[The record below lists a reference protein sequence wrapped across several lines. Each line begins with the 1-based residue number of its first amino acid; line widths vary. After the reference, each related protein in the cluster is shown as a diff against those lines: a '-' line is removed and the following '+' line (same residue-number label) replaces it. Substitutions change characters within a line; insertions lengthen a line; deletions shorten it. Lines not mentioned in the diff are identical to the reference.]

1 MRINTSSLIPN
12 QLPDFVRADYPTF
25 IAFVEAYY
33 EYLDNQGVDL
43 KSLRDLDT
51 TIDSFIQYFKR
62 ELAINLPSEITVD
75 ERFLLQHIKDQYL
88 AKGSEGSFKLL
99 FRLLYNKNV
108 TVNYP
113 GRQMLRA
120 SDGRWQQDI
129 SIFVNVTLGDPADI
143 DGKLVD
149 VIKPN
154 RTFKLLIDRR
164 QYVEIEIARVV
175 QLSANTFEFFIDRKY
190 FGEIEVGDE
199 IRYKEIFVGKIVS
212 TTSNLQIIQA
222 GEGFTPGQ
230 LFELKTGAGVRSIV
244 KVTRVG
250 EGGQILSA
258 EFIKFGIG
266 YATDFSLSI
275 NATNDYYTS
284 TNEALLT
291 STLITSGSGKVA
303 ITPLTAG
310 SGYTTAPTITIQA
323 PISGTTATA
332 TCTLSSGTVKSYTM
346 VNSGSG
352 YTDDPTITIGTQWTS
367 TTAVTLGTQLFSSNR
382 LYTVTTAG
390 TTSGTAPTHTSGA
403 ASNGTATL
411 TYAGVPATASA
422 SSIDADI
429 SIQEVSRG
437 FDEQGYINIVD
448 YAYDVISGVISPPWD
463 GAYAGSV
470 IREFTTQASQGVVVS
485 TLQDA
490 ILKISLGSLAK
501 YPGYYSTN
509 DGFLSDAIFIQDSR
523 YYQAFSYVLKLDE
536 RLDSYKTAVKTM
548 VHPAGTALF
557 GEFEV
562 QNNFDISVELES
574 LVKSLALRRLDEVT
588 ISHSTAVFNISK
600 PLSEESIILETLTQI
615 ISKALTDSAEPTD
628 ALTQLFGKSL
638 VSTLETPTDTD
649 WVHLTGKALAS
660 NLSTPSD
667 VLTQEFSKDLTD
679 SSSAT
684 DSPVKTTTKYLEDL
698 NIGTLTTEGYVAKN
712 PYSEGGYFAVTPIIY
727 DNTIDSTF
735 DVE

>member
-12 QLPDFVRADYPTF
+12 QLPDFVRSDYPTF

-62 ELAINLPSEITVD
+62 ELAINLPAEITVD

-120 SDGRWQQDI
+120 SDGRWQQDV

-149 VIKPN
+149 VVKPN
-154 RTFKLLIDRR
+154 KTFKLLIDRR
-164 QYVEIEIARVV
+164 QYVEVEIARVV

-199 IRYKEIFVGKIVS
+199 IRYKQLFVGKIVS
-212 TTSNLQIIQA
+212 TTSRLQISQA

-230 LFELKTGAGVRSIV
+230 LFELKTGSGVRSIV

-250 EGGQILSA
+250 ANGEILSA

-266 YATDFSLSI
+266 YTTDFSVSV

-284 TNEALLT
+284 TNESLLT
-291 STLITSGSGKVA
+291 STLITAGNIA
-303 ITPLTAG
+303 IT
-310 SGYTTAPTITIQA
+310 
-323 PISGTTATA
+323 
-332 TCTLSSGTVKSYTM
+332 
-346 VNSGSG
+346 
-352 YTDDPTITIGTQWTS
+352 D
-367 TTAVTLGTQLFSSNR
+367 VT
-382 LYTVTTAG
+382 
-390 TTSGTAPTHTSGA
+390 
-403 ASNGTATL
+403 
-411 TYAGVPATASA
+411 
-422 SSIDADI
+422 
-429 SIQEVSRG
+429 RG
-437 FDEQGYINIVD
+437 FGEQGYVNTVN
-448 YAYDVISGVISPPWD
+448 YAYDVISGVVSPPWD
-463 GAYAGSV
+463 GSYAGEV
-470 IREFTTQASQGVVVS
+470 IREFSAQASQGVVVS

-490 ILKISLGSLAK
+490 IFKVSLGSLAK

-509 DGFLSDAIFIQDSR
+509 DGFLDDAIYIQDSR

-557 GEFEV
+557 GEFEI

-574 LVKSLALRRLDEVT
+574 LVKSLALQRTDSFTSTDSVST
-588 ISHSTAVFNISK
+588 IETSK
-600 PLSEESIILETLTQI
+600 ALSEESVILEVLTQI
-615 ISKALTDSAEPTD
+615 INKALTDSVEPTD
-628 ALTQLFGKSL
+628 TNWTHLTTKA
-638 VSTLETPTDTD
+638 VTSTLDTPTDTD
-649 WVHLTGKALAS
+649 WTHLTGKALATS
-660 NLSTPSD
+660 LSTPTDSLIQD
-667 VLTQEFSKDLTD
+667 LSKALTD
-679 SSSAT
+679 SSPILESLVQ
-684 DSPVKTTTKYLEDL
+684 STTKYLED
-698 NIGTLTTEGYVAKN
+698 NSVGTITTEGYVAKN
-712 PYSEGGYFAVTPIIY
+712 PYSEGNYFAVTPIIY
-727 DNTIDSTF
+727 DNTIDATF

>member
-12 QLPDFVRADYPTF
+12 QLPDFVRSDYPTF

-62 ELAINLPSEITVD
+62 ELAINLPAEITVD

-120 SDGRWQQDI
+120 SDGRWQQDV

-154 RTFKLLIDRR
+154 KTFKLLIDRR
-164 QYVEIEIARVV
+164 QYVEVEIARVV

-212 TTSNLQIIQA
+212 TTSKLEISQA

-230 LFELKTGAGVRSIV
+230 LFELKTGSGVRSIV
-244 KVTRVG
+244 KITRVG
-250 EGGQILSA
+250 ANGQILSA

-266 YATDFSLSI
+266 YATDFSLSV

-284 TNEALLT
+284 TNESLLT
-291 STLITSGSGKVA
+291 STLISPGAVA
-303 ITPLTAG
+303 IT
-310 SGYTTAPTITIQA
+310 
-323 PISGTTATA
+323 
-332 TCTLSSGTVKSYTM
+332 
-346 VNSGSG
+346 
-352 YTDDPTITIGTQWTS
+352 D
-367 TTAVTLGTQLFSSNR
+367 VT
-382 LYTVTTAG
+382 
-390 TTSGTAPTHTSGA
+390 
-403 ASNGTATL
+403 
-411 TYAGVPATASA
+411 
-422 SSIDADI
+422 
-429 SIQEVSRG
+429 RG
-437 FDEQGYINIVD
+437 FGEQGYINTVN
-448 YAYDVISGVISPPWD
+448 YAYDIISGVVSPPWD
-463 GAYAGSV
+463 GAYAGEV

-485 TLQDA
+485 SLQDA
-490 ILKISLGSLAK
+490 IFKVSLGSLAK

-509 DGFLSDAIFIQDSR
+509 DGFLDDAIYIQDSR
-523 YYQAFSYVLKLDE
+523 FYQAFSYVLKLDE

-574 LVKSLALRRLDEVT
+574 LVKSLALQRTDSVT
-588 ISHSTAVFNISK
+588 SVDSIATFAIEK
-600 PLSEESIILETLTQI
+600 ALSEELVISQVLTQI
-615 ISKALTDSAEPTD
+615 ISKALTDSVEPTD
-628 ALTQLFGKSL
+628 ANWTHLTSKA
-638 VSTLETPTDTD
+638 VTSTLDTPTDTE
-649 WVHLTGKALAS
+649 WTHLTGKALATS
-660 NLSTPSD
+660 LSTPTDSITTKD
-667 VLTQEFSKDLTD
+667 LTKALTD
-679 SSSAT
+679 SSPILESLAQ
-684 DSPVKTTTKYLEDL
+684 STTKYLED
-698 NIGTLTTEGYVAKN
+698 NSVGTITTEGYVALN
-712 PYSEGGYFAVTPIIY
+712 PYSEGNYFAVTPIIY
-727 DNTIDSTF
+727 DNTIDATF

>member
-12 QLPDFVRADYPTF
+12 QLPDFVRSDYPTF

-62 ELAINLPSEITVD
+62 ELAINLPAEITVD

-120 SDGRWQQDI
+120 SDGRWQQDV

-149 VIKPN
+149 VVKPN
-154 RTFKLLIDRR
+154 KTFKLLIDRR
-164 QYVEIEIARVV
+164 QYVEVEIARVV

-199 IRYKEIFVGKIVS
+199 IRYKQLFVGKIVS
-212 TTSNLQIIQA
+212 TTSRLQISKA

-230 LFELKTGAGVRSIV
+230 LFELKTGSGVRSIV

-250 EGGQILSA
+250 ANGEILSA

-266 YATDFSLSI
+266 YTTDFSVSV

-284 TNEALLT
+284 TNESLLT
-291 STLITSGSGKVA
+291 STLITAGNIA
-303 ITPLTAG
+303 IT
-310 SGYTTAPTITIQA
+310 
-323 PISGTTATA
+323 
-332 TCTLSSGTVKSYTM
+332 
-346 VNSGSG
+346 
-352 YTDDPTITIGTQWTS
+352 D
-367 TTAVTLGTQLFSSNR
+367 VT
-382 LYTVTTAG
+382 
-390 TTSGTAPTHTSGA
+390 
-403 ASNGTATL
+403 
-411 TYAGVPATASA
+411 
-422 SSIDADI
+422 
-429 SIQEVSRG
+429 RG
-437 FDEQGYINIVD
+437 FGEQGYVNTVN

-463 GAYAGSV
+463 GSYAGEV
-470 IREFTTQASQGVVVS
+470 IREFSSQASQGVVVS

-490 ILKISLGSLAK
+490 IFKVSLGSLAK

-509 DGFLSDAIFIQDSR
+509 DGFLDDAIYIQDSR

-557 GEFEV
+557 GEFEI

-574 LVKSLALRRLDEVT
+574 LVKSLALQRTDSFTSTDSVST
-588 ISHSTAVFNISK
+588 IETSK
-600 PLSEESIILETLTQI
+600 ALSEESFILEVLTQI
-615 ISKALTDSAEPTD
+615 INKALTDSVEPTD
-628 ALTQLFGKSL
+628 TNWTHLTTKA
-638 VSTLETPTDTD
+638 VTSTLDTPTDTD
-649 WVHLTGKALAS
+649 WTHLTGKALATS
-660 NLSTPSD
+660 LSTPTDSII
-667 VLTQEFSKDLTD
+667 QELSKALTD
-679 SSSAT
+679 SSPILESLVQ
-684 DSPVKTTTKYLEDL
+684 STTKYLED
-698 NIGTLTTEGYVAKN
+698 NSVGTITTEGYVAKN
-712 PYSEGGYFAVTPIIY
+712 PYSEGNYFAVTPIIY
-727 DNTIDSTF
+727 DNTIDATF